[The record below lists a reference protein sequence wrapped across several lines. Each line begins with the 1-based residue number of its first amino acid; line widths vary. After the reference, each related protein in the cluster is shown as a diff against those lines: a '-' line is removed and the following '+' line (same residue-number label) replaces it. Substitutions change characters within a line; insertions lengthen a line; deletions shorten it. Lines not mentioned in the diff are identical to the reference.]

1 VYEGEK
7 TMNEVTNSI
16 FQSGQ
21 KVPVEGWYEV
31 VGGVSNGASRESRR
45 SLVQLTTNQLFPN
58 YDGRAI
64 CWHLLDRNPLFTQ
77 KTIPS
82 LTS

>member
-1 VYEGEK
+1 MQEIS
-7 TMNEVTNSI
+7 TSI

-31 VGGVSNGASRESRR
+31 VGETAKTARGEKRR
-45 SLVQLTTNQLFPN
+45 SIVQLTTNQLFPN

-64 CWHLLDRNPLFTQ
+64 CWHLLGYNLGSTKGQSPL
-77 KTIPS
+77 IS
-82 LTS
+82 